1 MRLRQLLDEG
11 IGTKAFQF
19 LTKSTKVGDELAALQ
34 AAHTAAK
41 AKQILGV
48 TRPKNTHILKP
59 QTPKPTATQP
69 YAYDEFGE
77 PLRRID
83 VPKTSNEQKA
93 YQDFLDSINGD
104 KVLPQRTSIH
114 RSNQTGEVIDDMA
127 TAIVKKGEH
136 VKTSKYL
143 NHPDRLETPT
153 PKPNLTSAEEEKF
166 RKMIYNRQRGVKH
179 NDTVKN
185 KSTMTTVTPGNPGP
199 QATITNPVPADV
211 AARVKTYDPNWGAG
225 GQAKPLHLGPNSR
238 RNHPTGQ
245 GMDNTFGGP
254 DIDYGRSGQT
264 ISKKLDDMGIPR
276 SDRGAGEAA
285 PRVAPDAGT
294 GKKLKKFSGSAA
306 DRYLRKATGH
316 NTDLVNHINKNG
328 LHNADLRVDA
338 GYGGMSNRM
347 SDAFNTNMEKH
358 LDDMLVPRVNQ
369 IDFFNSLP
377 YDKKIDIVNNVMQRI
392 IKLGWL
398 Q

>member
-11 IGTKAFQF
+11 IGIGSKAFQF

-166 RKMIYNRQRGVKH
+166 RKMIYNRQRGVKD
-179 NDTVKN
+179 NYTVKN
-185 KSTMTTVTPGNPGP
+185 NSTMTTVTPGNPGP
-199 QATITNPVPADV
+199 QATITKPVPADV

-225 GQAKPLHLGPNSR
+225 GQAKPVHLGPNSR

-285 PRVAPDAGT
+285 AVGVRNSESV
-294 GKKLKKFSGSAA
+294 A
-306 DRYLRKATGH
+306 DRYLWQTTGYK
-316 NTDLVNHINKNG
+316 LGGVVNHISDSRWYPNIDRG
-328 LHNADLRVDA
+328 F
-338 GYGGMSNRM
+338 GGMSNKM
-347 SDAFNTNMEKH
+347 TDAINTGLEQHIAAISRGTQYGYKLGPGMDQLEYF
-358 LDDMLVPRVNQ
+358 R
-369 IDFFNSLP
+369 SLP
-377 YDKKIDIVNNVMQRI
+377 YKRQKAIVSDVIARVI
-392 IKLGWL
+392 RGLVI
-398 Q
+398 